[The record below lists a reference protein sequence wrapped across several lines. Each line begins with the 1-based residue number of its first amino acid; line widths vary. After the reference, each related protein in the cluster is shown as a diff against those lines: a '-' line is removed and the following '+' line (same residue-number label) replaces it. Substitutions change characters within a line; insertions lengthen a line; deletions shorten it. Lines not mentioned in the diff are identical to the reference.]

1 MLISAV
7 IKHDRAIFLWPW
19 NENARTKQKQQA
31 NGNKAI
37 WLVYRTDTNAPCL
50 WLVKRTLGWKNFM
63 PEELSRNRFNVIL
76 QNDWSIEQCFLHI
89 RVFTHVA
96 FSLTWPASMLIEKK
110 ENVYVTKEYN
120 SQSIFWYTNMA
131 AVQLFWKK
139 PIWPPWRHVK
149 TLLRDCTF
157 HIACMLSTPLFMY
170 TYKLKQE
177 CMTTERR
184 TNSRKSRTDDR
195 LMYKS
200 CSF

>member
-1 MLISAV
+1 MLLISVV
-7 IKHDRAIFLWPW
+7 IKHDRAIFVWPW
-19 NENARTKQKQQA
+19 NENPRTKQKQQTK
-31 NGNKAI
+31 GNKAI
-37 WLVYRTDTNAPCL
+37 WLVYRTDANAPGL

-63 PEELSRNRFNVIL
+63 PEELSRNRFDVIL
-76 QNDWSIEQCFLHI
+76 QHDWSIEQCFLHI

-96 FSLTWPASMLIEKK
+96 FSLMWPASMLIEKK
-110 ENVYVTKEYN
+110 ENFYIKKKSTTPRVF
-120 SQSIFWYTNMA
+120 FWYTNKA

-157 HIACMLSTPLFMY
+157 HIACMLSIPLFMY
-170 TYKLKQE
+170 TYELKQE

-195 LMYKS
+195 LNV
-200 CSF
+200 